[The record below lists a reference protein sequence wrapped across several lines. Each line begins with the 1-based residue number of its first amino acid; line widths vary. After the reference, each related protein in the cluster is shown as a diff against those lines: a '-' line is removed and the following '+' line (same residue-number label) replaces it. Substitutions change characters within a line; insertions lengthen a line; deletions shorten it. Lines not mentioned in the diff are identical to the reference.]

1 MKRKI
6 PGCEGLSH
14 VVKCSAVCLYRL
26 SLGSGIN
33 LGCYTAKRAV
43 CYTDRRSPGEL
54 RLIHRAD
61 SGYWEPQTFFCL

>member
-14 VVKCSAVCLYRL
+14 VVKSSAVCLYRL

-33 LGCYTAKRAV
+33 LGCYTDKWAV
-43 CYTDRRSPGEL
+43 CYTDRRSPGEAAL
-54 RLIHRAD
+54 D
-61 SGYWEPQTFFCL
+61 SQS